1 MQFPTKYNCLNQNE
15 FKALDHK
22 IVPIRYE
29 DRLDI
34 MKWRNEQM
42 YHLRQVKPLTE
53 IAQENYFRRTVSDL
67 FDQEKPNQILFSYLK
82 NDKCIGYGGLVH
94 INWIDKNA
102 EISFIMNT
110 ELEKN
115 NFQTNWV
122 KYLSLIEKVAFD
134 DLKFHKIF
142 TYAFD
147 LRPYLYKA
155 LEMSNFMEEA
165 RLKEYCFFDGKYIDV
180 VIHSKINVPC

>member
-1 MQFPTKYNCLNQNE
+1 MQFPTNYNCLIQNE

-53 IAQENYFRRTVSDL
+53 IAQENYFRKTVSDL

-82 NDKCIGYGGLVH
+82 NGKCIGYGGLVH

-110 ELEKN
+110 KYEK
-115 NFQTNWV
+115 
-122 KYLSLIEKVAFD
+122 KYFYKYWNLYIKLIEDVGFKELNFNK
-134 DLKFHKIF
+134 LY
-142 TYAFD
+142 TYAYD
-147 LRPYLYKA
+147 LRPQLYVV
-155 LEMSNFMEEA
+155 LEDSGYS
-165 RLKEYCFFDGKYIDV
+165 KEKEITDKPIKI
-180 VIHSKINVPC
+180 VIHSKCNQI